1 MKIKII
7 FFVLFVAFVASCAVK
22 RDCKPPELNLPE
34 QIVRGIDA
42 DSITIADL
50 HWWEY
55 YGDTLLCRI
64 IEKTLDNNRELLAAA
79 AKVEQMR
86 QLYRIDK
93 ANFAPDFKLFAFGD
107 DERYEYHNADPKR
120 EVELSLKGT
129 VSWEIDFWGSLRWAK
144 KKGEAEYLNT
154 LGNQRAMQMLL
165 VAEVATAYFRL
176 VALDNELAIVR
187 RTLTTR
193 GESEFQAKV
202 RFEGGLT
209 SETVY
214 QQAKVEY
221 ATTASLIPD
230 LESRIKIT
238 ENSIA
243 LLMGEYPDWEV
254 IRSEMNT
261 HPDFPDSIPIGLPT
275 GLLQR
280 RPDVRASEQN
290 LRAAMADAGI
300 AYADR
305 FPKLTISLTGGWE
318 NNVFTS
324 YFQSPFTYLAGS
336 LASPVFGF
344 GRKLAKYKA
353 AVAAYDEARLKY
365 EQKVLEVFKEAN
377 DAVITYKKSRE
388 TLQLMANL
396 CDASKK
402 YVDLAH
408 LQYRSGSINYID
420 VLDAHRRYF
429 SAQIA
434 LSNAVRD
441 EHLALVQLYKV
452 LGGGWQL

>member
-7 FFVLFVAFVASCAVK
+7 FSVLFVAFVASCAVK

-107 DERYEYHNADPKR
+107 DERYEYHNADPKH

-193 GESEFQAKV
+193 GESF
-202 RFEGGLT
+202 
-209 SETVY
+209 
-214 QQAKVEY
+214 
-221 ATTASLIPD
+221 
-230 LESRIKIT
+230 
-238 ENSIA
+238 
-243 LLMGEYPDWEV
+243 
-254 IRSEMNT
+254 
-261 HPDFPDSIPIGLPT
+261 
-275 GLLQR
+275 R
-280 RPDVRASEQN
+280 RR
-290 LRAAMADAGI
+290 
-300 AYADR
+300 
-305 FPKLTISLTGGWE
+305 
-318 NNVFTS
+318 
-324 YFQSPFTYLAGS
+324 
-336 LASPVFGF
+336 
-344 GRKLAKYKA
+344 
-353 AVAAYDEARLKY
+353 
-365 EQKVLEVFKEAN
+365 
-377 DAVITYKKSRE
+377 
-388 TLQLMANL
+388 
-396 CDASKK
+396 
-402 YVDLAH
+402 
-408 LQYRSGSINYID
+408 
-420 VLDAHRRYF
+420 
-429 SAQIA
+429 
-434 LSNAVRD
+434 
-441 EHLALVQLYKV
+441 
-452 LGGGWQL
+452 